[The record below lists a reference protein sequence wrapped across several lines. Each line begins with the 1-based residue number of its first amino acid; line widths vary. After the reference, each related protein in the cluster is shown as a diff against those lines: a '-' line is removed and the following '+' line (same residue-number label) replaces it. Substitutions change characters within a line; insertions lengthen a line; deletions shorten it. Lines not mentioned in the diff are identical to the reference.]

1 MSQMTPEG
9 KARLLA
15 LTKKKADREWAMAKQ
30 GEGGHHFARAKH
42 LYECLGNIEKHK
54 TK

>member
-15 LTKKKADREWAMAKQ
+15 FTKKKADREWAMAKQ
-30 GEGGHHFARAKH
+30 GEGGEHYAYAKH
-42 LYECLGNIEKHK
+42 LYGCLGNIENHK

>member
-30 GEGGHHFARAKH
+30 GEGGQHYTRAKH
-42 LYECLGNIEKHK
+42 LYGCLQNIENHK